1 MDDLSATINQVLSS
15 EEGRKQLQAV
25 ASMLTGSSPEQ
36 NMAAGQGASAQQGGS
51 SGFDLS
57 KLGEMLS
64 QMSPPSAPEAPV
76 PAGESGGS
84 GDLSGLAQML
94 SGVLGGGTPAAQPAS
109 AQTSSG
115 PDLSSLMKMLGAGGA
130 PGTGGASLPALDMN
144 TLMNLQKIFS
154 SFNRE
159 DENILLLRALKPH
172 LKERNQK
179 KVDDAIRIMQLIS
192 VLPLIKESG
201 LFGGSLF

>member
-15 EEGRKQLQAV
+15 EEGKKQLQAM

-36 NMAAGQGASAQQGGS
+36 NSASNQGSPAQQGN
-51 SGFDLS
+51 SGGLDFS

-64 QMSPPSAPEAPV
+64 QMSAPSSPAAPASG
-76 PAGESGGS
+76 GESPGS

-94 SGVLGGGTPAAQPAS
+94 SGVLGGASPAAQPAS
-109 AQTSSG
+109 AQASSG
-115 PDLSSLMKMLGAGGA
+115 PDLSSLMKMLGGGTPAAGGTSA
-130 PGTGGASLPALDMN
+130 PALDMN
-144 TLMNLQKIFS
+144 SLMNLQKIFS

-172 LKERNQK
+172 LKDRNQK

>member
-1 MDDLSATINQVLSS
+1 M
-15 EEGRKQLQAV
+15 
-25 ASMLTGSSPEQ
+25 
-36 NMAAGQGASAQQGGS
+36 
-51 SGFDLS
+51 
-57 KLGEMLS
+57 
-64 QMSPPSAPEAPV
+64 
-76 PAGESGGS
+76 
-84 GDLSGLAQML
+84 
-94 SGVLGGGTPAAQPAS
+94 
-109 AQTSSG
+109 
-115 PDLSSLMKMLGAGGA
+115 
-130 PGTGGASLPALDMN
+130 DMN

>member
-36 NMAAGQGASAQQGGS
+36 NTAAGQGAPAQQGGS

-64 QMSPPSAPEAPV
+64 QMSPPSAPAAPV

-109 AQTSSG
+109 AQASSG
-115 PDLSSLMKMLGAGGA
+115 PDLSSLMKMLGTGGA

>member
-36 NMAAGQGASAQQGGS
+36 NTAAGQGAPAQQGGS

-64 QMSPPSAPEAPV
+64 QMSPPSAPAAPA

-115 PDLSSLMKMLGAGGA
+115 PDLSSLMKMLGTGGA
-130 PGTGGASLPALDMN
+130 PGTGEPPFGFGYEHADEPA
-144 TLMNLQKIFS
+144 
-154 SFNRE
+154 
-159 DENILLLRALKPH
+159 ENIFLL
-172 LKERNQK
+172 
-179 KVDDAIRIMQLIS
+179 
-192 VLPLIKESG
+192 
-201 LFGGSLF
+201 

>member
-36 NMAAGQGASAQQGGS
+36 NTAAGQGAPAQQGGS

-64 QMSPPSAPEAPV
+64 QMSPPSAPA

-109 AQTSSG
+109 AQASSG